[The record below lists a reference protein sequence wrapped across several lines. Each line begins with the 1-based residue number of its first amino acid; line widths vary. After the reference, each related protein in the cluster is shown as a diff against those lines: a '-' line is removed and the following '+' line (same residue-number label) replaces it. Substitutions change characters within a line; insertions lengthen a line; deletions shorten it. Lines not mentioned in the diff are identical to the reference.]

1 MALVAVLLFLPQVMF
16 IPLLQDAINR
26 RTQTRIKTVRE
37 LGIDIMKETA
47 ESADKRES
55 GYRRRV
61 RRVFELNM
69 QIYRRKF
76 GMNFLMNV
84 LYHFGVI
91 GILFVGGWLLIQGR
105 TEVGTLVAFISGL
118 NRMNDPWGD
127 LVNYFRDLTNAA
139 VKFRM
144 IERVFDGSKA
154 GK

>member
-1 MALVAVLLFLPQVMF
+1 
-16 IPLLQDAINR
+16 
-26 RTQTRIKTVRE
+26 
-37 LGIDIMKETA
+37 
-47 ESADKRES
+47 
-55 GYRRRV
+55 
-61 RRVFELNM
+61 M
-69 QIYRRKF
+69 QIFRRKF

-144 IERVFDGSKA
+144 IERVLDTDEGKA
-154 GK
+154 